1 MSKIANQ
8 LDEMDIQELE
18 QANDLADDEYW
29 YNKWLH
35 DSRAIKVYN

>member
-1 MSKIANQ
+1 MGKIFNQ
-8 LDEMDIQELE
+8 LDELDIQELE

-29 YNKWLH
+29 YNTWLH